1 LNSGVKSG
9 LAAWLR
15 RLEQRAPESRIEL
28 GLERVRRVY
37 QRLSLTRP
45 RAVVTV
51 GGTNGKGS
59 VVAYLEAMGQ
69 AAGLSTFA
77 YTSPHLIDFSERFR
91 IDGQPA
97 PDDAIAAA
105 LEAVEQARQ
114 GIDLTYFEHA
124 TLAGWVLASG
134 QEADLWVLEVGLGGR
149 LDAVNVVD
157 ADVSIITSIGLDHTE
172 WLGPTRLHVGREK
185 AGIARPGRPLVLAE
199 PRPPRGLNDVLEA
212 TGAELWRRGREF
224 RSIRRQDRFLL
235 RWGEQTLELPLPT
248 MRGLWQQSNAAA
260 AAMAAVLL
268 APRLRI
274 DPAAMADGLL
284 RARIA
289 GRMEAVAE
297 APEVLLDV
305 AHNPAAAQALAGE
318 LARSPVQPTIAVFAA
333 LRDKDIAAIGR
344 ALRGS
349 FDHWFLAPINSERA
363 LSTPELASGLEQA
376 AVTGP
381 MDTLES
387 IAEAIDQAIARAG
400 PQGRVVVFG
409 SFRTVAEAWPLF
421 GPQ

>member
-1 LNSGVKSG
+1 
-9 LAAWLR
+9 
-15 RLEQRAPESRIEL
+15 
-28 GLERVRRVY
+28 
-37 QRLSLTRP
+37 
-45 RAVVTV
+45 
-51 GGTNGKGS
+51 
-59 VVAYLEAMGQ
+59 
-69 AAGLSTFA
+69 
-77 YTSPHLIDFSERFR
+77 
-91 IDGQPA
+91 
-97 PDDAIAAA
+97 
-105 LEAVEQARQ
+105 
-114 GIDLTYFEHA
+114 
-124 TLAGWVLASG
+124 
-134 QEADLWVLEVGLGGR
+134 
-149 LDAVNVVD
+149 
-157 ADVSIITSIGLDHTE
+157 
-172 WLGPTRLHVGREK
+172 
-185 AGIARPGRPLVLAE
+185 
-199 PRPPRGLNDVLEA
+199 
-212 TGAELWRRGREF
+212 
-224 RSIRRQDRFLL
+224 
-235 RWGEQTLELPLPT
+235 
-248 MRGLWQQSNAAA
+248 
-260 AAMAAVLL
+260 
-268 APRLRI
+268 
-274 DPAAMADGLL
+274 
-284 RARIA
+284 
-289 GRMEAVAE
+289 MEAVAE